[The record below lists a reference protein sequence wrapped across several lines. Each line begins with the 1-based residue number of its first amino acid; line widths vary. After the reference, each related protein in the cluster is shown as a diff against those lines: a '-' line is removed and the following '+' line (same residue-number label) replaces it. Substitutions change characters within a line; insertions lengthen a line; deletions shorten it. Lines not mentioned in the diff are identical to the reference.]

1 MTNDDYNRMHLLSVR
16 LLHNLVL
23 VQKSLVKLMPKY
35 QKLKEGVMEEFVAVI
50 LSFLMNH
57 RLLVAVLYVSYVLI
71 LFILQKQLNILENWH
86 EYDMGTVC
94 HSYCYMYFL
103 LGATSLNL
111 ELTLDKNV

>member
-1 MTNDDYNRMHLLSVR
+1 MCLLLVR
-16 LLHNLVL
+16 LLHNPVL

-71 LFILQKQLNILENWH
+71 LFILPKPTEYSKIGMNMIWVPFVILIVICIFFW
-86 EYDMGTVC
+86 VQR
-94 HSYCYMYFL
+94 
-103 LGATSLNL
+103 
-111 ELTLDKNV
+111 V